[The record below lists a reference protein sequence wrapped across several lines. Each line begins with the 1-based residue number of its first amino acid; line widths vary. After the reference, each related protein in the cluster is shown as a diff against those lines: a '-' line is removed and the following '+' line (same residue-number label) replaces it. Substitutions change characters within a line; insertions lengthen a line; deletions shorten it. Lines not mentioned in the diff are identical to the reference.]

1 MAYRKHTFTF
11 PNSIE
16 HAYKFAGHIG
26 AKGEKRAKRKK
37 PTPEQVKRQNQI
49 NKENKYRHLLKAN
62 FLPNDCWVTLK
73 YPAGTRKSMDAV
85 KQDLALFDKRMR
97 RDYAAHGEKWKWV
110 RRVEIGKRGGIHIH
124 LICNRIWNTELLIAK
139 NWPGLSHHSEPVRD
153 EEGFE
158 QLASYLC
165 KPLPEELEQESI
177 FDPEEIKRA
186 SSLSSSRNLV
196 RPEPEKK
203 AYVRR
208 TMKKIITDG
217 PVARPGYYID
227 KKSIRIGINQVTG
240 YSYVQYTEVKI
251 QQTKRVIRA
260 PGDDLTKLHRCNDER
275 KRRKCRK

>member
-62 FLPNDCWVTLK
+62 FLPGDCWITLK

-97 RDYAAHGEKWKWV
+97 RDYAEHGESWKWI
-110 RRVEIGKRGGIHIH
+110 RRIEIGKRGGIHIH

-165 KPLPEELEQESI
+165 KPLPEELEQTSI
-177 FDPEEIKRA
+177 FEPEEIKRA

-240 YSYVQYTEVKI
+240 YSYVYYTEVKI

-260 PGDDLTKLHRCNDER
+260 PGDDWPKLHRCNER